1 MYCVLKDVYRLSLHI
16 INENEKVSEI
26 CERQKIS
33 EKLLNKTTIYTL
45 LIK

>member
-1 MYCVLKDVYRLSLHI
+1 MYCVLKDVCRLSLHI
-16 INENEKVSEI
+16 INENEQVSEI

-33 EKLLNKTTIYTL
+33 ENLLNNTNIYIV

>member
-33 EKLLNKTTIYTL
+33 ENLLNNTNIYIV